1 MFFYISGFVE
11 SNELHLAAARLPIPV
26 KQPTPP
32 AFDVQVR
39 VRRAPPSPP
48 DRLSDSTSVR

>member
-1 MFFYISGFVE
+1 MQ
-11 SNELHLAAARLPIPV
+11 LANATAMSVARLPIPV

-48 DRLSDSTSVR
+48 ERLSDTISIMYVFSLLS